1 MTGDTGAL
9 VPLGTGDD
17 LPDPTELKRQLTE
30 QLTEHVRRIREE
42 RGPVTQPADTY
53 DLVRRLTAVRERLGD
68 YSRAFTGVADS
79 AKGCLEEELFEAVS
93 EQDGIPTAP
102 LNVPTAGGDITVRAD
117 TSNAHDIDMS
127 QILACLAAMVA
138 DEWVQ
143 TFHTDPERG
152 GLAMPRDEPEQ
163 FAIEVAE
170 RALDFVGAAK
180 PKVSKVRAF
189 ASKLA
194 RAGRDDLSA
203 VASSAIVTRRV
214 YNGIKVERKAG

>member
-9 VPLGTGDD
+9 VPLGTGDG

-42 RGPVTQPADTY
+42 RGPVTQPADTF
-53 DLVRRLTAVRERLGD
+53 DLVRRLTTVRERLGD

-102 LNVPTAGGDITVRAD
+102 LNVPTAGGDITIRAD
-117 TSNAHDIDMS
+117 TSNSHDIDMS
-127 QILACLAAMVA
+127 QVIACLSLQVFE
-138 DEWVQ
+138 EW
-143 TFHTDPERG
+143 TAG
-152 GLAMPRDEPEQ
+152 GREPYDIVDFGQ
-163 FAIEVAE
+163 AVAE

-189 ASKLA
+189 ASELA

-203 VASSAIVTRRV
+203 IAASAIVTRRV